1 MGLML
6 YEGEKGEIYVSSM
19 EMFAKVMKN
28 DFGGHGGITF
38 QVDQNR

>member
-19 EMFAKVMKN
+19 KMFAKVMKKILEVM
-28 DFGGHGGITF
+28 GELLS
-38 QVDQNR
+38 R

>member
-28 DFGGHGGITF
+28 EVMGELLS
-38 QVDQNR
+38 R

>member
-6 YEGEKGEIYVSSM
+6 YEGEKGEMYVSSM
-19 EMFAKVMKN
+19 EMFAKVMKK
-28 DFGGHGGITF
+28 DSGGQGGITF